1 MSGNA
6 MTRTV
11 TITSGKGGA
20 GKTSISVNLALHLA
34 TLGYRTCLF
43 DADLGLANVNVLL
56 GLYPEHNLEDV
67 ILYHHKIEDIIIRDY
82 KRIDIIPGSSGVER
96 IANLEADQVEH
107 LIESFSELQGYD
119 FLLFDT
125 SAGVSRD
132 VISFCLASSE
142 VIVVITPELTSLT
155 DAYALLK
162 ILCLNGF
169 KGSVKI
175 VVNRCKNTSMARQA
189 YTKFKETVKKYLPID
204 VVPLGI
210 IVQDPKVE
218 ESVREQQAFVL
229 LYPESNAAKC
239 IKTIAKCLME
249 NQAQVIEASS
259 MTSFWTKCLQ
269 LIKGPLN
276 LTDPQKRKKGIQ
288 PKPSTREPEKRPPSL
303 AHDTERKSVTGE
315 SKAADSSQPEST
327 AHLEEGNSLLMN
339 KLVNTISSVSKEL
352 HLIRKAMENGGRNH
366 LSVSRFADKEQEA
379 LQRES
384 IPLDFDAFLKQR
396 ATKVSREDNE

>member
-1 MSGNA
+1 
-6 MTRTV
+6 MTRTI

-20 GKTSISVNLALHLA
+20 GKTSTSVNLALHLA

-56 GLYPEHNLEDV
+56 GLYPEYNLEDV
-67 ILYHHKIEDIIIRDY
+67 ILYHHNIEDIIIRDY
-82 KRIDIIPGSSGVER
+82 KGIDIIPGSSGVER

-107 LIESFSELQGYD
+107 LIESFSVLEGYD

-125 SAGVSRD
+125 SAGVSKN

-175 VVNRCKNTSMARQA
+175 VVNQCKSTTMAKQA
-189 YTKFKETVKKYLPID
+189 YTKFKETAKKYLSIN

-218 ESVREQQAFVL
+218 EAVKEQQAFVL

-239 IKTIAKCLME
+239 IKSIAKCLME
-249 NQAQVIEASS
+249 NHSQVLEASS
-259 MTSFWTKCLQ
+259 MTSFWTRCLQ

-276 LTDPQKRKKGIQ
+276 LTDPKKKKKGIE
-288 PKPSTREPEKRPPSL
+288 PKASTREAEKRPPSL
-303 AHDTERKSVTGE
+303 AHETERKSVTGE
-315 SKAADSSQPEST
+315 SEAPDYCQPERT
-327 AHLEEGNSLLMN
+327 APLEKGISLLMN
-339 KLVNTISSVSKEL
+339 KLLDTVSSVSKEL
-352 HLIRKAMENGGRNH
+352 HLIRKTMENGGRNH
-366 LSVSRFADKEQEA
+366 LSVSGFVDKQQEA
-379 LQRES
+379 PQRES

-396 ATKVSREDNE
+396 ATEVRREDNE